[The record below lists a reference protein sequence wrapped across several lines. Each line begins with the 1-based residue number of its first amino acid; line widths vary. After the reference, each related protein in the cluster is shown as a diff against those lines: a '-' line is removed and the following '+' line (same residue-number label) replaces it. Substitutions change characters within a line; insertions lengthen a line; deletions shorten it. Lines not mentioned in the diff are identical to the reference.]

1 VLIAHLLAACQFA
14 VEETSVA
21 PGADDD
27 PGASDG
33 TGDVADLPE
42 AVDLADA
49 EEEGL
54 TGDAREAL
62 GLVPTWMRADVELS
76 FRKLKDDD
84 QDAVAGA
91 LLGESNPLL
100 WDEIG
105 FAIAHLPWE
114 TLKSRNFDPQILVEN
129 AEQIYA
135 VDSFLDYV
143 EVVEV
148 GTPGEGDWYTTT
160 SYKVEQDG
168 AVVDRTLE
176 RDLYYWWIVHPR
188 MEDEHPWYVDAWA
201 ECSSGTLECRAAREE
216 GGTYW
221 RSFLWSTA
229 TERCPEGD
237 TCPVLRDSL
246 PGVPVLWGAADGND
260 AVHAIAR
267 FMLSSPGGSRWLN
280 FGAYGERSIQ
290 PNRIYALG
298 RGNCGEWADMTTALS
313 RTALIPTANATP
325 SSWDHTW
332 NSSWVDRWFAWEPVN
347 WWFDHAYGSGYATY
361 ITRGDTTIALQSDLY
376 TTTSTVE
383 FQVVDA
389 SGWPVDGA
397 SVIVYSP
404 YDDWWWYA
412 GEQAT
417 DLDGVARFVLGADK
431 EYIYQVMYA
440 DGDDVAFSNSAY
452 ATRGTPAGETTVVG
466 VSLPVAIAERASP
479 MEAEAVEHPGAVVS
493 VAVTA
498 AGRLAADSARFGEEG
513 SLDVAAP
520 VLETWVL
527 RADDYEAMVAG
538 DSFAVLAGSEIDP
551 SEDWVVVLANLDARA
566 TSALVSADI
575 SVAPM
580 GDAFAGTAT
589 HHVERALLPGEH
601 LAVRIPAIE

>member
-1 VLIAHLLAACQFA
+1 MLVVQVLAACQFQ
-14 VEETSVA
+14 VEATRA
-21 PGADDD
+21 PESAAAD
-27 PGASDG
+27 PG
-33 TGDVADLPE
+33 TGEVAELP
-42 AVDLADA
+42 AAMALADA
-49 EEEGL
+49 ADEGL
-54 TGDAREAL
+54 TEDAKEAV

-76 FRKLKDDD
+76 LRKLGEED
-84 QDAVAGA
+84 QDLVSGA
-91 LLGESNPLL
+91 LLGLANPGLA
-100 WDEIG
+100 DEVG

-114 TLKSRNFDPQILVEN
+114 TLKAKKFDPQILVEN

-135 VDSFLDYV
+135 VDPFLDYV
-143 EVVEV
+143 ELVEV
-148 GTPGEGDWYTTT
+148 GTEGEADWYTTAT
-160 SYKVEQDG
+160 YKVEQDG
-168 AVVDRTLE
+168 AIVDWTLE

-201 ECSSGTLECRAAREE
+201 ECSSGSLECQAPSAE
-216 GGTYW
+216 GGTFW

-229 TERCPEGD
+229 VETCPEGE
-237 TCPVLRDSL
+237 TCPVLRDTL
-246 PGVPVLWGAADGND
+246 PGVPVLWGAADQDD

-347 WWFDHAYGSGYATY
+347 WWFDHPYNSGYATY
-361 ITRGDTTIALQSDLY
+361 ITRGDTTIELQSELY

-383 FQVVDA
+383 FHVTDA
-389 SGWPVDGA
+389 AGQPFDGA
-397 SVIVYSP
+397 SVIAYSP
-404 YDDWWWYA
+404 YQGSWWYA

-431 EYIYQVMYA
+431 EYIYQLAYTVGEESGVTDA
-440 DGDDVAFSNSAY
+440 AY
-452 ATRGTPAGETTVVG
+452 ATRGTPAGETTVVDA
-466 VSLPVAIAERASP
+466 SLPVEVAARAAP
-479 MEAEAVEHPGAVVS
+479 MDAGFGGSGATVS
-493 VAVTA
+493 VSLA
-498 AGRLAADSARFGEEG
+498 AEGRLAADSKRFGEQG
-513 SLDVAAP
+513 SLAVAAP
-520 VLETWVL
+520 PLTRWVL
-527 RADDYEAMVAG
+527 SPGDYDAM
-538 DSFAVLAGSEIDP
+538 LAGESFSVLPGDEIDP
-551 SEDWVVVLANLDARA
+551 SEPWVVVIANLDGQA

-575 SVAPM
+575 AVAPV
-580 GDAFAGTAT
+580 GEAFAGTAA

-601 LAVRIPAIE
+601 LAVHVPAVD